1 MFFARCL
8 RNFGCAAAL
17 LAVCCCRARAD
28 FSLPGKISA
37 HSVSGQFIVSGA
49 DDISALAASPA
60 IATNADFVR
69 LEPALLA
76 VSAERI
82 KQSLWRELKIN
93 PNLPWRGRI
102 FLTLRPARSLD
113 DDVTVVSSPSFAGW
127 SYQVRLP
134 DVLPRARFARALV
147 SVLLLEFANRDAQS
161 HSAEIP
167 DWLADGLSQQL
178 LAENSSEIILSSPD
192 KIINGLEQT
201 RLVRI
206 EKGIDPLANA
216 RRVLRNNSVLTFEQL
231 SWPTDAQL
239 AGADG
244 GVYRASTQLFV
255 NELLDLKN
263 GPSHLCVMLQ
273 KLPQFY
279 NWQTA
284 FQKAFRAEF
293 RRPLDVEKWWALQVV
308 SFAARDPG
316 PQWTPAVSRGK
327 LDQILSV
334 PVDMRAASNALPAHA
349 EVSLQ
354 AVIRNFNSARQT
366 EILQI
371 KLRDLG
377 LAQFRMAPQLA
388 ALTDAY
394 SRVLAAYL
402 GENNHALSSP
412 RWQKNPGSKKAGA
425 PETLKKLDAL
435 DARRRTIEDA
445 IKPDFFTPRNLNA
458 TVP

>member
-1 MFFARCL
+1 MFLARRL
-8 RNFGCAAAL
+8 RDFGCAAAL
-17 LAVCCCRARAD
+17 LAVFCCKAHAD

-37 HSVSGQFIVSGA
+37 RSVSGQFIVSGA
-49 DDISALAASPA
+49 DGISALAASPSV
-60 IATNADFVR
+60 ATNAYFVR

-76 VSAERI
+76 ISAERI

-93 PNLPWRGRI
+93 PNSSWRGRI

-127 SYQVRLP
+127 NYQVRLP

-178 LAENSSEIILSSPD
+178 LAENPSEIILSSPD
-192 KIINGLEQT
+192 KVINGLAQT

-216 RRVLRNNSVLTFEQL
+216 RRALRNNSALTFEQL
-231 SWPTDAQL
+231 SWPTGAQL
-239 AGADG
+239 TGADG
-244 GVYRASTQLFV
+244 GVYRASAQLFV
-255 NELLDLKN
+255 NDLLGLKN
-263 GPSHLCVMLQ
+263 GPEHLRGMLQ
-273 KLPQFY
+273 KLPRFY

-284 FQKAFRAEF
+284 FQIAFRAEF

-308 SFAARDPG
+308 NFAAHDPG
-316 PQWTPAVSRGK
+316 PQWTPAVSRSK

-349 EVSLQ
+349 EISLQ

-377 LAQFRMAPQLA
+377 LAQLRMAPQLA
-388 ALTDAY
+388 VLTDAY

-402 GENNHALSSP
+402 GENSHAVSAP
-412 RWQKNPGSKKAGA
+412 RWQKNAESRKAGA

-435 DARRRTIEDA
+435 DARRRTIEAA

-458 TVP
+458 PVP